1 MAVSKKMHPLL
12 VHTRALAWIG
22 LGMALALDV
31 SGVLAPAGAASGPAS
46 LEARVRP
53 LLEGKC
59 FECHSHAADR
69 IRGGLVMDSRS
80 GMLQGGDSGKSAV
93 VVGDPAASPLM
104 DRIRSSE
111 QKHRMPPQ
119 GEALSFAQAA
129 LLEDWIRQGAPW
141 PEASTGLAKRPR
153 GSITDKDRAWW
164 AFQPLSPVAVP
175 KVRDTGWARNEVDRF
190 VLSMLEARGITPTPE
205 ADRAVLIR
213 RMCFDLWG
221 LPPEPAD
228 MTTSSTRSC
237 ARITTVSKHRS
248 PGSSGTTTC
257 PWPQRRSARTRRR
270 RAGPGLIRPPVCG
283 RKSSH
288 SSHRTR
294 TGRPTTRSPNF
305 RRPSR
310 LSCASPSP
318 SGRRWNGSSGR

>member
-12 VHTRALAWIG
+12 VQTRALAWIG

-119 GEALSFAQAA
+119 GEALSF
-129 LLEDWIRQGAPW
+129 G
-141 PEASTGLAKRPR
+141 SR
-153 GSITDKDRAWW
+153 GS
-164 AFQPLSPVAVP
+164 PL
-175 KVRDTGWARNEVDRF
+175 
-190 VLSMLEARGITPTPE
+190 
-205 ADRAVLIR
+205 
-213 RMCFDLWG
+213 
-221 LPPEPAD
+221 
-228 MTTSSTRSC
+228 
-237 ARITTVSKHRS
+237 
-248 PGSSGTTTC
+248 
-257 PWPQRRSARTRRR
+257 
-270 RAGPGLIRPPVCG
+270 
-283 RKSSH
+283 
-288 SSHRTR
+288 
-294 TGRPTTRSPNF
+294 
-305 RRPSR
+305 
-310 LSCASPSP
+310 
-318 SGRRWNGSSGR
+318 